1 MVHLMAQVILYMK
14 LLFSIYTEQVLETV
28 PLYQYWNGGDHFYS
42 TDYYPGGVSGYRFE
56 GPLGYV
62 YTKPHPE
69 AIPLYR
75 YFNGVDHFYTTILGY
90 YEGYKFESVECYVLP
105 LE

>member
-1 MVHLMAQVILYMK
+1 MEEIIFTQQIIIQEVYL
-14 LLFSIYTEQVLETV
+14 
-28 PLYQYWNGGDHFYS
+28 D
-42 TDYYPGGVSGYRFE
+42 RFE

-75 YFNGVDHFYTTILGY
+75 YFNGGDHFYTTILGY
-90 YEGYKFESVECYVLP
+90 YEGYKFESVECYVMSLQ
-105 LE
+105 